1 MKEKGPPGCL
11 QGPPQEMGG
20 AQREGEQSKLQP
32 KSRVVHFAFQYVLH
46 KLQEN
51 KETVSG
57 YVTQQVNQ
65 IYDKCGLSYLGLTKA
80 SWQRCDSSESVKSL
94 FEIQKTMYDVSGAMQ
109 DVANTFKGNPKSY
122 TRPHLGRIQVVMTH
136 DWLPCLQCCHVTI
149 HI

>member
-32 KSRVVHFAFQYVLH
+32 KSRVVHFAFQNALH

-65 IYDKCGLSYLGLTKA
+65 IYDKSALSYLGLTKA
-80 SWQRCDSSESVKSL
+80 SWQRCDFFSMSNGPWITLRIPQNQSKPGRNSKRLCMMSVELVEHITFHFTPAVREVGSKYTVG
-94 FEIQKTMYDVSGAMQ
+94 QKGQIT
-109 DVANTFKGNPKSY
+109 
-122 TRPHLGRIQVVMTH
+122 
-136 DWLPCLQCCHVTI
+136 
-149 HI
+149 